1 MTRWRTFGWAAL
13 SIVGALVSAGAQP
26 ARSYDHVHFSVPDP
40 KAAQEWYTA
49 HLGGVVGES
58 PDRLTFGGMPY
69 SGRPPLPV
77 QLLWAKSAAGALPVT
92 GSAIASLGFSV
103 PDVDAKVSQLRLA
116 GVKILAPVSSIPGL
130 WKSALIEDPWGTK
143 LELVQ
148 DPELIGFHHVTL
160 QSPDPLA
167 ALTWYV
173 NEFGGE
179 RTRIKGKLEAV
190 KYGNMYLVAAQGDP
204 GTLVPGYG
212 LNHIGF
218 AATSIDALAAR
229 LRGHGVKF
237 TLEPRE
243 TLNQYGHRI
252 AYVEGPNVVRIELVE
267 HTKCM
272 FTAGPGEHPAEG
284 H

>member
-1 MTRWRTFGWAAL
+1 MPAH
-13 SIVGALVSAGAQP
+13 AQA

-40 KAAQEWYTA
+40 KAAQEWYA
-49 HLGGVVGES
+49 ANLGGVVGES

-69 SGRPPLPV
+69 AGRPPLPV
-77 QLLWAKSAAGALPVT
+77 QLLWAKSAAGAQPVS

-103 PDVDAKVSQLRLA
+103 PDVDAKVNELRAA
-116 GVKILAPVSSIPGL
+116 GVTIVAPSRATPGL
-130 WKSALIEDPWGTK
+130 WKAAMIEDPWGTK

-148 DPELIGFHHVTL
+148 DSDLIGFHHVTL
-160 QSPDPLA
+160 LSPDPA
-167 ALTWYV
+167 SALSWYV
-173 NEFGGE
+173 DEFGGE
-179 RTRIKGKLEAV
+179 RTRIKGQLDAV
-190 KYGNMYLVAAQGDP
+190 KYGNMYLVATKADP

-252 AYVEGPNVVRIELVE
+252 AYVEGPSVVRIELVE

-272 FTAGPGEHPAEG
+272 FTAGPNEHPAG
-284 H
+284 AH

>member
-1 MTRWRTFGWAAL
+1 MRRWRT
-13 SIVGALVSAGAQP
+13 SICGAFLVLGTTTSAGAQT

-40 KAAQEWYTA
+40 KAAQEWYTT

-77 QLLWAKSAAGALPVT
+77 QLLWARSAAGAPPVS

-103 PDVDAKVSQLRLA
+103 RDLDAKVSALRAA
-116 GVKILAPVSSIPGL
+116 GVKIVTNAHDIPGL
-130 WKSALIEDPWGTK
+130 WKAAMIEDPWGTK
-143 LELVQ
+143 LELVE

-160 QSPDPLA
+160 LSPEPAA
-167 ALTWYV
+167 ALAWYV
-173 NEFGGE
+173 DEFGGA
-179 RTRIKGKLEAV
+179 RTRIKGQMDAV
-190 KYGNMYLVAAQGDP
+190 KYGNMYLVAAKGDAGP
-204 GTLVPGYG
+204 LVPGYG

-272 FTAGPGEHPAEG
+272 FTAGPDEHPAG
-284 H
+284 AP